1 MAANR
6 LEVSANPPPWQ
17 GGARGGS
24 GRRGTLRP
32 SPDLSPKGRGVLR
45 CSLAWAWLLPLVTFL
60 AVLGASV
67 HGSAGAVRA
76 DEALADRSA
85 RLAQM
90 DDQEREQL
98 SLNYDRFGHLAPAER
113 DRLRKL
119 YSDLQADADGAE
131 LRTVMQRYHDWL
143 NELPATQRTMLT
155 ALPAEERLKRIEEIR
170 ANQDRAQRLSPPDL
184 QAIEAW
190 ARKHEL
196 RKKFQEA
203 RLNKTPMELKAEDIA
218 ELRSSLSQEGAEG
231 PRRRGRAHGKAR
243 FAEGLAGPGAASLH
257 VRRPTFRL
265 PPAQRRGNEEL
276 SEK

>member
-1 MAANR
+1 M
-6 LEVSANPPPWQ
+6 
-17 GGARGGS
+17 
-24 GRRGTLRP
+24 
-32 SPDLSPKGRGVLR
+32 
-45 CSLAWAWLLPLVTFL
+45 
-60 AVLGASV
+60 
-67 HGSAGAVRA
+67 RA

-170 ANQDRAQRLSPPDL
+170 ANQDRRSGS
-184 QAIEAW
+184 
-190 ARKHEL
+190 
-196 RKKFQEA
+196 A
-203 RLNKTPMELKAEDIA
+203 RLICK
-218 ELRSSLSQEGAEG
+218 RSRPG
-231 PRRRGRAHGKAR
+231 PESTSCARSFRKRG
-243 FAEGLAGPGAASLH
+243 
-257 VRRPTFRL
+257 
-265 PPAQRRGNEEL
+265 
-276 SEK
+276 